1 MLHFDIIVP
10 SIEIKKEK
18 KTMIDISIV
27 ALASILPEDE
37 LLATM
42 DESGWFV

>member
-1 MLHFDIIVP
+1 MLHFDIIAP

-18 KTMIDISIV
+18 TMIDISIA
-27 ALASILPEDE
+27 ALASILPEGE
-37 LLATM
+37 LLAVM